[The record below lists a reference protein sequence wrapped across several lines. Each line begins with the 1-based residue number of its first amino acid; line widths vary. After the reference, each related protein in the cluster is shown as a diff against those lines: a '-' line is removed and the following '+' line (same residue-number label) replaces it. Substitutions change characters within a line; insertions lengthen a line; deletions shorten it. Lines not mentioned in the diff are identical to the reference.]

1 MKNNAGSIR
10 IIYQFFYSHIMK
22 SIKTKKFLLACLS
35 GLLLCII
42 FPKFDMEILAWVSL
56 VPLLF
61 AIQRENLLTSLYL
74 GLTTGFVSFLG
85 ILYWVIVA
93 VNTYG
98 GIHFILSGLILL
110 LLVVYLSLYVAVFAF
125 LLNYIRRRIGWD
137 MVAVAPFLW
146 VSLEYVR
153 SFFLTGFPWATL
165 GYSQYMSLPL
175 IQVADITGV
184 YGISFLILLVN
195 SAVYD
200 FISIIGRGERPPP
213 LREGIVVLAILFV
226 VFAYGVAQI
235 KRVENISS
243 RQRKITIG
251 LAQGNI
257 DQSIKWNAANQE
269 ETLRIYQNLSLA
281 LAKEKPSLI
290 IWPETA
296 TPFFFQSEE
305 KYQSLV
311 MEVAEKAGAYLLF
324 GSPSYRWTEGKV
336 RYYNSAYL
344 LSPRKEAIG
353 RYDKIHLVPFGEY
366 APFSDFLFF
375 LRSLSAVG
383 NLSPGKLIQNLHFPL
398 GDFGVLICFEI
409 IFPNL
414 CRKFVKEGA
423 DFLVTITNDAW
434 FGRTS
439 APHQHLSMVTFR
451 AIENRIPI
459 VRAANTGI
467 SAFIDAKGEIRK
479 RGGLFVQ
486 ETLIGQIGSRIEKTF
501 YTRYGD
507 VFALVSS
514 GLAFLLILLAYFKKI
529 LIFL

>member
-1 MKNNAGSIR
+1 MKKSTILKKNAVSIR
-10 IIYQFFYSHIMK
+10 IIYQFLHSHIMK
-22 SIKTKKFLLACLS
+22 STKTKKFLLACLS

-61 AIQRENLLTSLYL
+61 AIQRENLLNSLYL
-74 GLTTGFVSFLG
+74 GFTTGFVSFLG

-93 VNTYG
+93 VHTYG
-98 GIHFILSGLILL
+98 RIHIILSGLILL

-125 LLNYIRRRIGWD
+125 LLNYIRRRIQWD
-137 MVAVAPFLW
+137 MVV
-146 VSLEYVR
+146 
-153 SFFLTGFPWATL
+153 
-165 GYSQYMSLPL
+165 
-175 IQVADITGV
+175 
-184 YGISFLILLVN
+184 
-195 SAVYD
+195 
-200 FISIIGRGERPPP
+200 
-213 LREGIVVLAILFV
+213 
-226 VFAYGVAQI
+226 GVAQI
-235 KRVENISS
+235 KRVENISA
-243 RQRKITIG
+243 RQRKIKIG

-269 ETLRIYQNLSLA
+269 ETLRIYQNLSLT
-281 LAKEKPSLI
+281 LAKKKPSLI

-305 KYQSLV
+305 RYQSLV
-311 MEVAEKAGAYLLF
+311 MEVAEKAGTYLLF

-336 RYYNSAYL
+336 KYHNSAYL
-344 LSPRKEAIG
+344 LSPQKEAMG

-366 APFSDFLFF
+366 APFSDILSFLG
-375 LRSLSAVG
+375 SLSAVG
-383 NLSPGKLIQNLHFPL
+383 NLSPGKLVQNLRLPL

-451 AIENRIPI
+451 AIENRVSIA
-459 VRAANTGI
+459 RAANTGI

-479 RGGLFVQ
+479 RSGLFTR
-486 ETLIGQIGSRIEKTF
+486 ETLIGQIGPRIEKTF

-507 VFALVSS
+507 VFALASS
-514 GLAFLLILLAYFKKI
+514 GLALLFIPLAYFKKI

>member
-1 MKNNAGSIR
+1 MKAT
-10 IIYQFFYSHIMK
+10 
-22 SIKTKKFLLACLS
+22 KTKKFLLACLS

-42 FPKFDMEILAWVSL
+42 FPTFDMEILAWVSL

-61 AIQRENLLTSLYL
+61 AIQGENLLTSFYL
-74 GLTTGFVSFLG
+74 GFTTGFVSFLG

-93 VNTYG
+93 VHIYG
-98 GIHFILSGLILL
+98 RIPLIPSGLILL
-110 LLVVYLSLYVAVFAF
+110 LLVVYMSLYVAIFAF
-125 LLNYIRRRIGWD
+125 LLNYVRSRIQWD

-153 SFFLTGFPWATL
+153 SFFLTGFPWAAL
-165 GYSQYMSLPL
+165 GYSQYLNLPF
-175 IQVADITGV
+175 IQVGDITGV

-195 SAVYD
+195 SAIYD
-200 FISIIGRGERPPP
+200 FIATMGRRGRPPL
-213 LREGIVVLAILFV
+213 LREGVVVLAILFV
-226 VFAYGVAQI
+226 VFGYGIAQI

-257 DQSIKWNAANQE
+257 DQSIKWDTAYQE
-269 ETLRIYQNLSLA
+269 ETLQIYQNLSSILA
-281 LAKEKPSLI
+281 RERPSLI

-305 KYQSLV
+305 RYGPRV
-311 MEVAEKAGAYLLF
+311 MEIAEKTGAYLLF
-324 GSPSYRWTEGKV
+324 GSPSYDRVKGKV
-336 RYYNSAYL
+336 EYYNSAYL
-344 LSPRKEAIG
+344 LSPGKEVIG

-366 APFSDFLFF
+366 VPFSKFLFF
-375 LRSLSAVG
+375 LGSLSAVG
-383 NLSPGKLIQNLHFPL
+383 NLSPGNLVKNLRFPL
-398 GDFGVLICFEI
+398 GDFGVLICYEI

-439 APHQHLSMVTFR
+439 APHQHLSMATFR
-451 AIENRIPI
+451 AIENRVSIA
-459 VRAANTGI
+459 RAANTGI

-479 RGGLFVQ
+479 RSALFAR
-486 ETLIGQIGSRIEKTF
+486 ETLVGQIGPRIEKTF

-514 GLAFLLILLAYFKKI
+514 ACAFLFILLAYFKRI
-529 LIFL
+529 LVFL

>member
-1 MKNNAGSIR
+1 
-10 IIYQFFYSHIMK
+10 MK
-22 SIKTKKFLLACLS
+22 SIKTRKFLLACLS

-61 AIQRENLLTSLYL
+61 AIQRESLLTSLYL
-74 GLTTGFVSFLG
+74 GFTTGFVSFLG
-85 ILYWVIVA
+85 ILYWIIVA
-93 VNTYG
+93 VHTYG
-98 GIHFILSGLILL
+98 RIHIILSGLILL
-110 LLVVYLSLYVAVFAF
+110 LLVAYLSLYVAVFAF
-125 LLNYIRRRIGWD
+125 LLNYIRRRIGWN

-165 GYSQYMSLPL
+165 GYSQYMNLPF

-195 SAVYD
+195 SAIYD
-200 FISIIGRGERPPP
+200 FISIMGRRERPPP
-213 LREGIVVLAILFV
+213 LREGVVVLAILFV
-226 VFAYGVAQI
+226 VFGYGIAQI

-243 RQRKITIG
+243 RISFRQPKVKIG

-269 ETLRIYQNLSLA
+269 ETLRIYQNLSSVLA
-281 LAKEKPSLI
+281 QEKPSLI

-296 TPFFFQSEE
+296 TPFLFQSEE
-305 KYQSLV
+305 RYRPWV
-311 MEVAEKAGAYLLF
+311 TEVAETTGAYLLF
-324 GSPSYRWTEGKV
+324 GSPSFDLVKGKV
-336 RYYNSAYL
+336 EYYNSAYL
-344 LSPRKEAIG
+344 ISPGKEVIG

-366 APFSDFLFF
+366 APLSEFLFF
-375 LRSLSAVG
+375 LGSLGTVG
-383 NLSPGKLIQNLHFPL
+383 NLSPGKLVQNFRFPL
-398 GDFGVLICFEI
+398 GDFGVLICYEI

-439 APHQHLSMVTFR
+439 APHQHLSMATFR
-451 AIENRIPI
+451 AIENRVSIA
-459 VRAANTGI
+459 RAANTGI

-479 RGGLFVQ
+479 RSGLFTR
-486 ETLIGQIGSRIEKTF
+486 ETLVGQIGPRIGETF

-507 VFALVSS
+507 VFVLISS
-514 GLAFLLILLAYFKKI
+514 AFAFLLIIVAYFKRI
-529 LIFL
+529 LILF